1 MRNITVEDLRNIDY
15 YQVPKWLMDMFL
27 AGKITTGGFKTYVL
41 MYDRLRVS
49 AKNNWFDD
57 EGVVYIKYSYNE
69 LLEDLQSNS
78 KTTVSNNIKELERLN
93 LISKV
98 KCFSASNIYYL
109 TIYSTE
115 NCTSTEDCTST
126 KKCTS
131 ISTENC
137 TDSSI
142 EKCTSSST
150 ENLYPSKNNS
160 SKNNKSKNNYS
171 KNNICEELEK
181 ENISDELKDKLLEFI
196 DYRKEIKKPI
206 KTYKAIKSLLNKIGT
221 DFINEQH
228 LIISIENTFANQYQG
243 VFPAEL
249 KRQVN
254 QVKESYAS
262 RRLREIKE
270 ARE

>member
-115 NCTSTEDCTST
+115 NCT
-126 KKCTS
+126 
-131 ISTENC
+131 
-137 TDSSI
+137 DSSI

-150 ENLYPSKNNS
+150 ENLYPSNNNS

-181 ENISDELKDKLLEFI
+181 ENISVELKDKLLEFI

-206 KTYKAIKSLLNKIGT
+206 RTYKVIKSLLNKIGT

-228 LIISIENTFANQYQG
+228 LMISIENTFANQYQG

>member
-41 MYDRLRVS
+41 MYDRLRISV
-49 AKNNWFDD
+49 KNNWFDD

-142 EKCTSSST
+142 EKYTSRST
-150 ENLYPSKNNS
+150 ENLYPSN
-160 SKNNKSKNNYS
+160 NNYS

-196 DYRKEIKKPI
+196 DYRKEINKPI

-221 DFINEQH
+221 DFINE
-228 LIISIENTFANQYQG
+228 
-243 VFPAEL
+243 
-249 KRQVN
+249 
-254 QVKESYAS
+254 
-262 RRLREIKE
+262 
-270 ARE
+270 

>member
-131 ISTENC
+131 
-137 TDSSI
+137 
-142 EKCTSSST
+142 SST
-150 ENLYPSKNNS
+150 ENLYPSNNNS

-206 KTYKAIKSLLNKIGT
+206 KTYKVIKSLLNKIGT

-228 LIISIENTFANQYQG
+228 LMISIENTFANQYQG